1 MVDEFVMK
9 EKEANIEYIQRRS
22 NDILDVI
29 MAYARLEF
37 SNKISIGGKDDVFD
51 SIAAGVNML
60 GEELEN
66 SVVTIKEKE
75 ALLKEVHHRVKNNL
89 QIISSLMNLQASNTT
104 DPVFLSLI
112 RECKNR
118 IVSMSMIHEMLY
130 QSKNFSSVKTHE
142 YIKHLLMSIE
152 SSFCL
157 ADVTVDFDMNLDEQL
172 LLETDK
178 MIPIGLI
185 LNEIISNSFK
195 YAFPEKK
202 GTISISFQRCETGEG
217 YCLKVGDNGCGL
229 GNDDWKTGTT
239 LGIQLIHTLS
249 DQLDAQMEMM
259 NENGLKY
266 TFKFR

>member
-1 MVDEFVMK
+1 MK
-9 EKEANIEYIQRRS
+9 EKKENTEYIQQRS

-37 SNKISIGGKDDVFD
+37 NEKIEIKSEDDVFD

-66 SVVTIKEKE
+66 SVVTINEKE

-118 IVSMSMIHEMLY
+118 IASMSMIHEMLY
-130 QSKNFSSVKTHE
+130 QSKNLSSISTEE
-142 YIKHLLMSIE
+142 YIRHLVLSIE

-157 ADVTVDFDMNLDEQL
+157 ADLKVRFDFHLEKGL

-185 LNEIISNSFK
+185 LNEAISNSFK
-195 YAFPEKK
+195 HAFPGKN
-202 GTISISFQRCETGEG
+202 GTISIHLEKINGLHKLTIA
-217 YCLKVGDNGCGL
+217 DNGTGIH
-229 GNDDWKTGTT
+229 NDRWRTGTT
-239 LGIQLIHTLS
+239 LGIQLIHTLAE
-249 DQLDAQMEMM
+249 QLDAKMEMIHKDGVTYIF
-259 NENGLKY
+259 E
-266 TFKFR
+266 FE

>member
-1 MVDEFVMK
+1 MVVEFVMR
-9 EKEANIEYIQRRS
+9 EKVRNTDYIQQRS

-37 SNKISIGGKDDVFD
+37 NQKTEIQGKGDVFD

-66 SVVTIKEKE
+66 SVLTINEKE

-104 DPVFLSLI
+104 DPVFLALV

-118 IVSMSMIHEMLY
+118 ISSMSMIHEMLY
-130 QSKNFSSVKTHE
+130 QSKNLSSISAEE
-142 YIKHLLMSIE
+142 YIKHLVLSIE

-157 ADVTVDFDMNLDEQL
+157 SDVKVKFDLQLQENL

-185 LNEIISNSFK
+185 LNEAISNSIK
-195 YAFPEKK
+195 HAFPGKS
-202 GTISISFQRCETGEG
+202 GTITIA
-217 YCLKVGDNGCGL
+217 LNKVNDAFHLVVADNGIGVPC
-229 GNDDWKTGTT
+229 DTWKTGTT
-239 LGIQLIHTLS
+239 LGIQLIHTLAE
-249 DQLDAQMEMM
+249 QLDAKMEMVW
-259 NENGLKY
+259 ENGLNY
-266 TFKFR
+266 VFEFE